1 MPGNKKSTG
10 GVMDSVARRL
20 RIGGLEGNDG
30 NYVATSD
37 LNPKDR
43 NRVEK
48 LAQARRPLTSP
59 SRPLREVAEAIIGRK
74 AADVQK
80 EINNIY
86 AASGR
91 RSAMP
96 SPAESAASGN
106 RMSAMNAAE
115 MRAMRRSAMPS
126 PAESAASGNR
136 MSAMNAA
143 EMRMINEGPMS
154 PVDMTMM
161 RMYGKKGKKK

>member
-1 MPGNKKSTG
+1 
-10 GVMDSVARRL
+10 MDSVARRL

-30 NYVATSD
+30 SYVATSD

-43 NRVEK
+43 NRIEK
-48 LAQARRPLTSP
+48 LAQARGPLTNP

-91 RSAMP
+91 RSAPSPADSVASGNRMSAMEAAEMRAMRRAAMP
-96 SPAESAASGN
+96 SSAESAASGN
-106 RMSAMNAAE
+106 RMSE
-115 MRAMRRSAMPS
+115 
-126 PAESAASGNR
+126 
-136 MSAMNAA
+136 MNAA

-154 PVDMTMM
+154 PTDMAAM